1 VRVHGD
7 QPRGAGGC
15 PQSSLHE
22 GRFGRMFRRLPVDE
36 DGLPDIRLRYYRP
49 SERAY
54 MPVEFSAAV
63 TTQHL
68 QRI

>member
-1 VRVHGD
+1 
-7 QPRGAGGC
+7 
-15 PQSSLHE
+15 
-22 GRFGRMFRRLPVDE
+22 MFRRLPVDE